1 MDKKK
6 NIILCQ
12 VGSPKS
18 TNVKDVRVYLRE
30 FLSDPRVIDTPRY
43 IWFFILNLFILPFRP
58 KQSAQAYKR
67 IEFCGQFPLVEL
79 TKGFARSLNDKLPSS
94 YEVSPSF
101 LLSSPRF
108 EEIDFTKDDEEYLI
122 LPQFPQFSHTTTSC
136 CFDKL
141 DKIGIDYKN
150 KNNIKII
157 TEFHKL
163 KGFIDLSVKQIESH
177 IKKYPIEELVI
188 SFHGIPVR
196 YVLEKNDPYYLH
208 CCETF
213 TLIKERVNF
222 PKEKI
227 HMTFQSRLGSE
238 EWLNPYTDQYTVG
251 LIERGVKSIGVY
263 CPSFVVDCLETTDE
277 IGIELAHEVEQAGG
291 ELVFIPCLNNQEQWA
306 QSYAEFI
313 QVFCENNDEKC
324 GKEIEDLFHVVEESK
339 VKENMP
345 ELKQKSNP
353 MTPKAKRTVKLVFFT
368 LFLDL
373 IGFSIIFP
381 MFPAL
386 AKHYLTVDPD
396 NYFLNLIFGSIV
408 SLTQAGG
415 TSMSSIVLFG
425 GALGALYSIL
435 QFVAAPIWG
444 GLSDKFGRKP
454 ILVVSIFGLFISYVM
469 WIFAGSFTILIIARV
484 IGGIMGGNLS
494 TATAAVADVTDK
506 TNRSKGMAFV
516 GIAFALGFIFGP
528 ALGGILT
535 SINPLDHFPSLS
547 AYGVNPFSYP
557 ALLAAILSLFNFIFI
572 ILKFEETLSE
582 ENKHVSKR
590 TVNVFKLLAPLPYKD
605 VNLTNYSYFLFIS
618 AFSGMEFTLTF
629 LAVERLAYSSMD
641 NAYMFIFI
649 GFIIAF
655 VQGGYVRRKAHLVGE
670 KKLALAGLIT
680 VIPGLLVIAFTN
692 SGFGL
697 YLGLAFLA
705 VGSALAIP
713 TLTSLVSLF
722 TPSNEQGRSLGIFRS
737 LGSLGRV
744 IGPVVASLIYWR
756 VGSAS
761 PYIFGAL
768 FIIIPILILVKVK
781 QTPEQDNSI
790 KT

>member
-12 VGSPKS
+12 VGSPRS
-18 TNVKDVRVYLRE
+18 TAVKDVRVYLRE

-43 IWFFILNLFILPFRP
+43 LWFFILNLFILPFRP
-58 KQSAQAYKR
+58 KISAQAYKR
-67 IEFCGQFPLVEL
+67 IEFCGLFPLVEL
-79 TKGFARSLNDKLPSS
+79 TKGFARELSAKLPDNYHVESR
-94 YEVSPSF
+94 F
-101 LLSSPRF
+101 LLSAPRLN
-108 EEIDFTKDDEEYLI
+108 ELSSLKDSEDYLI

-136 CFDKL
+136 CFDNL
-141 DKIGIDYKN
+141 EKIDPNFKKKKN
-150 KNNIKII
+150 IQVV
-157 TEFHKL
+157 EQFHTL
-163 KGFIDLSVKQIESH
+163 KGFIDLSVKQIEAH
-177 IKKYPIEELVI
+177 IKKYPIEDLVI

-213 TLIKERVNF
+213 TLIKEKVNF
-222 PKEKI
+222 PKDKI
-227 HMTFQSRLGSE
+227 HMSFQSRLGSE
-238 EWLNPYTDQYTVG
+238 EWLNPYTDQFTVKLTKQG
-251 LIERGVKSIGVY
+251 SKSIGVY

-277 IGIELAHEVEQAGG
+277 IGNELAHDIEAEGG
-291 ELVFIPCLNNQEQWA
+291 ELVFIPCLNNSQDWVN
-306 QSYAEFI
+306 SYAEFI
-313 QVFCENNDEKC
+313 QTFCEKDDSKL
-324 GKEIEDLFHVVEESK
+324 KDLFYKPVPSDVSQ
-339 VKENMP
+339 NMP
-345 ELKQKSNP
+345 ELKTNSNP
-353 MTPKAKRTVKLVFFT
+353 LSPKAKKTIKLVFLT

-396 NYFLNLIFGSIV
+396 NYFLQLIFGSIV
-408 SLTQAGG
+408 SLTEVGG

-435 QFVAAPIWG
+435 QFFAAPIWG

-454 ILVVSIFGLFISYVM
+454 ILIVSIFGLFASYVM
-469 WIFAGSFTILIIARV
+469 WIFAGSFTVLIMARI

-506 TNRSKGMAFV
+506 SNRSKGMAFV

-528 ALGGILT
+528 ALGGVLT
-535 SINPLDHFPSLS
+535 AVNPLDHFPGLASW
-547 AYGVNPFSYP
+547 GVNPFSYP
-557 ALLAAILSLFNFIFI
+557 ALLAAILSLVNLVFIFM
-572 ILKFEETLSE
+572 KFEETLSP
-582 ENKHVSKR
+582 ENKHESKR
-590 TVNVFKLLAPLPYKD
+590 TINVFKLLAPLPYKN

-629 LAVERLAYSSMD
+629 LAVERLAYTSMD

-680 VIPGLLVIAFTN
+680 VIPGLLIIAYTT

-722 TPSNEQGRSLGIFRS
+722 TPSNEQGRSIGIFRS

-744 IGPVVASLIYWR
+744 IGPVLASLIYWR
-756 VGSAS
+756 VGSVY
-761 PYIFGAL
+761 PYVIGAV
-768 FIIIPILILVKVK
+768 FIIIPILILVQVK
-781 QTPEQDNSI
+781 QESNDNDSVEP
-790 KT
+790 

>member
-12 VGSPKS
+12 VGSPKTTS
-18 TNVKDVRVYLRE
+18 VKDVRVYLRE

-43 IWFFILNLFILPFRP
+43 IWFFVLNLFILPFRP
-58 KQSAQAYKR
+58 KKSAEAYKR
-67 IEFCGQFPLVEL
+67 IEFCGLFPLVEL
-79 TKGFARSLNDKLPSS
+79 TKGFARGLKRKLPENYHVESR
-94 YEVSPSF
+94 F
-101 LLSSPRF
+101 LLSAPRLD
-108 EEIDFTKDDEEYLI
+108 ELTLDNDDEEYI
-122 LPQFPQFSHTTTSC
+122 IIPQFPQFSHTTTSC
-136 CFDKL
+136 CYDNL
-141 DKIGIDYKN
+141 EKIKQDYRDR
-150 KNNIKII
+150 NNIKVIDQ
-157 TEFHKL
+157 FHML
-163 KGFIDLSVKQIESH
+163 KAFIDLSVKQIESH
-177 IKKYPIEELVI
+177 ISKYPVEDLVI

-196 YVLEKNDPYYLH
+196 YVVEKNDPYYLH

-213 TLIKERVNF
+213 TLMKEKLNF
-222 PKEKI
+222 PKDKI

-238 EWLNPYTDQYTVG
+238 EWLNPYTDQFTVDLVKKG
-251 LIERGVKSIGVY
+251 TKSIGVY

-277 IGIELAHEVEQAGG
+277 IGNELVHDIELEGG
-291 ELVFIPCLNNQEQWA
+291 ELVFIPCLNNQEEWVE
-306 QSYAEFI
+306 SYAEFI
-313 QVFCENNDEKC
+313 KAFCEEDTKKLNEIFYKPIEND
-324 GKEIEDLFHVVEESK
+324 VR
-339 VKENMP
+339 ENMP
-345 ELKQKSNP
+345 ELKSKSNP
-353 MTPKAKRTVKLVFFT
+353 LSPKAKKTIKLVFLT

-396 NYFLNLIFGSIV
+396 NYFLQMIFGSIV
-408 SLTQAGG
+408 SLTEVGG

-435 QFVAAPIWG
+435 QFFAAPIWG
-444 GLSDKFGRKP
+444 ALSDKYGRKP
-454 ILVVSIFGLFISYVM
+454 ILIVSIFGLFISYVM
-469 WIFAGSFTILIIARV
+469 WIFAGSFTVLIMARV

-506 TNRSKGMAFV
+506 SNRSKGMAFV

-535 SINPLDHFPSLS
+535 AINPLDHFPSLAS
-547 AYGVNPFSYP
+547 WGVNPFSYP
-557 ALLAAILSLFNFIFI
+557 ALLAAILSLLNLIFIFS
-572 ILKFEETLSE
+572 KFEETLSA
-582 ENKHVSKR
+582 ENKHESKR
-590 TVNVFKLLAPLPYKD
+590 SINVFKLLAPLPYKN

-629 LAVERLAYSSMD
+629 LAVERLAYTSMD

-655 VQGGYVRRKAHLVGE
+655 VQGGYVRRKAHIVGE
-670 KKLALAGLIT
+670 KKLAVAGLGT
-680 VIPGLLVIAFTN
+680 VIPGLLIIAYTT

-713 TLTSLVSLF
+713 TLTSLVSLY
-722 TPSNEQGRSLGIFRS
+722 TPSNEQGRSIGIFRS

-744 IGPVVASLIYWR
+744 IGPVLASLIYWR
-756 VGSAS
+756 VGSVY
-761 PYIFGAL
+761 PYLIGAI
-768 FIIIPILILVKVK
+768 FIIIPILILIQVK
-781 QTPEQDNSI
+781 QESHNDDAIES
-790 KT
+790 